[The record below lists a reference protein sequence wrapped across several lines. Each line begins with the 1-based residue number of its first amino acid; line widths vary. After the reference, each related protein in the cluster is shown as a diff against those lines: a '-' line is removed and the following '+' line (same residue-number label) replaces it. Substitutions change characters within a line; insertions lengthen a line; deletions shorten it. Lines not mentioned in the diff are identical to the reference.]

1 MPPSAL
7 YAAEDQW
14 SAVLDRGGQ
23 VDFFGSRI
31 DVPMQRRFGDIAS
44 VRAYVD
50 RVLELPAVRA
60 GYPSA
65 GPVQVRERSG
75 QRRAHYEPGTATIA
89 VPMRDLW
96 GGREAV
102 VLHELAHHLA
112 CSVGRSGVGIGAPL
126 ARCGVP
132 VRHVRTRHGGAR
144 RAGRTAAQGRV
155 RRGGGAAM
163 SATLDR
169 ISALL
174 AKAERTDN
182 EAEADAYLMK
192 AQQLATLASV
202 DLAVARAR
210 IARREARQQP
220 ESRTTTI
227 GEKARRANPH
237 LISLFVAIAH
247 ANDAQVDVASN
258 STYVIGYGM
267 PADLDVVE
275 TIFASLAVHMVHSSQ
290 SYVTERTW
298 VGETYVA
305 AAARG
310 RRGQRRPHTAQT
322 ARAAFYRAYVE
333 RISER
338 LAVARQEA
346 LAQVARERPPRTGD
360 EMSGGVLVLRHK
372 AAEVRSFHA
381 QQSRAR
387 GSWSGYSGAV
397 RRASGTAAE
406 AGRGAASRARLTQQ
420 AELPAKGPG
429 IRG

>member
-1 MPPSAL
+1 
-7 YAAEDQW
+7 
-14 SAVLDRGGQ
+14 
-23 VDFFGSRI
+23 
-31 DVPMQRRFGDIAS
+31 
-44 VRAYVD
+44 
-50 RVLELPAVRA
+50 
-60 GYPSA
+60 
-65 GPVQVRERSG
+65 
-75 QRRAHYEPGTATIA
+75 
-89 VPMRDLW
+89 
-96 GGREAV
+96 
-102 VLHELAHHLA
+102 
-112 CSVGRSGVGIGAPL
+112 
-126 ARCGVP
+126 
-132 VRHVRTRHGGAR
+132 
-144 RAGRTAAQGRV
+144 
-155 RRGGGAAM
+155 M

-227 GEKARRANPH
+227 GEKGRRANPH

-275 TIFASLAVHMVHSSQ
+275 TIFGALAVHMVHTSQ
-290 SYVTERTW
+290 DYVTGRTW
-298 VGETYVA
+298 AGETYVA

-338 LAVARQEA
+338 LATARQEA
-346 LAQVARERPPRTGD
+346 LVQVARDRPPRTGD
-360 EMSGGVLVLRHK
+360 EMSGGVLVLRQK

-387 GSWSGYSGAV
+387 GSWSGYSGGV

-406 AGRGAASRARLTQQ
+406 AGRGAASRARLTRQ
-420 AELPAKGPG
+420 AELPGKGPG